1 MAMMK
6 FVLPLFLTI
15 ILTACGFSP
24 MYGSGAGSSGFSATA
39 GLDKID
45 IALIPDESGV
55 YLRNIL
61 IDDFYQNG
69 YPSAPT
75 HRLEISKIMESEHD
89 LDITQQS
96 EATRKQVRLMARM
109 TLRDLSTSKPVLDR
123 SFTALTS
130 YNVLGSQ
137 FTTRVSEND
146 AREAALADLARQIEN
161 QVALYF
167 KR

>member
-1 MAMMK
+1 MSSK
-6 FVLPLFLTI
+6 TSLFLVLCL
-15 ILTACGFSP
+15 ILAACGFSP
-24 MYGSGAGSSGFSATA
+24 IYGSGAGHTGVSAAA
-39 GLDKID
+39 GLDKVE

-61 IDDFYQNG
+61 IDDFYQDG
-69 YPSAPT
+69 YPSSPT
-75 HRLEISKIMESEHD
+75 HRLEIGQIMESEND

-96 EATRKQVRLMARM
+96 EATRKQVRLVASV
-109 TLRDLSTSKPVLDR
+109 TLRDLATNKAVLER
-123 SFTALTS
+123 RFTALTS

-161 QVALYF
+161 HVALYF